1 MSLRVLIVEDEPLAV
16 ERLQGFLKDE
26 PGIEVSGVSANGE
39 EALRRVRELSPEILI
54 LDLKLQGLDGLG
66 VLTAL
71 SGKLLPAVIL
81 TTAHEEYAV
90 KAFESNAVDY
100 LLKPF
105 HRERFHLA
113 MERARLRVRA
123 SSIETS
129 KERSLDASD
138 KSFGTLPRPLE
149 RLMIKSEGRI
159 SFLKTADID
168 WVSAA
173 DNYVELHSGANTHF
187 MRMTISSLETEL
199 SNAGFVR
206 ISRSHLVNV
215 DRIKEIRPKQHGDCL
230 VLLNSGKV
238 FSGTRKYRKNLR
250 RYLAPMRP

>member
-1 MSLRVLIVEDEPLAV
+1 MSLRVIIVEDEPLAV
-16 ERLQGFLKDE
+16 ERLQGFLRDE
-26 PGIEVSGVSANGE
+26 SGVEVAGVCADGE
-39 EALRRVRELSPEILI
+39 EALRRIDELSPDIAI

-71 SGKLLPAVIL
+71 GGRPLPAVIL
-81 TTAHEEYAV
+81 TTALEEHAV

-105 HRERFHLA
+105 PRERFHQA
-113 MERARLRVRA
+113 IDRARLRVRA
-123 SSIETS
+123 A
-129 KERSLDASD
+129 SLDTTKDCVDEPSN
-138 KSFGTLPRPLE
+138 KPFGSLSKPLE

-187 MRMTISSLETEL
+187 MRMTITGLETEL
-199 SNAGFVR
+199 SSAGFVR

-230 VLLNSGKV
+230 VLLNSGKT

-250 RYLAPMRP
+250 RYLVPLRH